1 MSIFTVPKTYGV
13 ASDADLDNNDEV
25 DLNTGNNGDCCGD
38 HFEQYEQNIAA
49 ISLLQSINNA
59 LEMLQGQSSKEILR
73 TIASGLLCFP
83 PLRLP
88 MSSME

>member
-49 ISLLQSINNA
+49 IS
-59 LEMLQGQSSKEILR
+59 
-73 TIASGLLCFP
+73 
-83 PLRLP
+83 
-88 MSSME
+88 